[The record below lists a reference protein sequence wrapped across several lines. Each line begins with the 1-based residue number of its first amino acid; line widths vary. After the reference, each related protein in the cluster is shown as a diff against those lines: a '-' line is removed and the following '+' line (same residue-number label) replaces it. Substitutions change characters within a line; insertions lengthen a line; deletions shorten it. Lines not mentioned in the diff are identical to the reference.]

1 MQASILSAELAGSKV
16 IIHSFIFEL
25 KKVDFMIDDI
35 IQISKEAGEL
45 IRNAFGKTHSIEFK
59 TNELNLVT
67 ETDKASEKL
76 ITDFIRKKYP
86 SHGILAEE
94 GSEQNT
100 SAEYL
105 WVIDPLDGTTNFA
118 HGLPIFSVSI
128 GVQKNGETI
137 AGVVYDVMRDVVFS
151 AEKNS
156 GSFEN
161 GKRIKVNKN
170 SNLGHGMLVTGFPYD
185 IKENPD
191 KAFERFIAFLKEARA
206 IRRLGSAAIDFCY
219 VANGVFDGFWEVSL
233 HPWDLCAGK
242 LIVEEAGGLVTNFD
256 GNPINIYSKRI
267 LATNG
272 FIHQKMIDVMKR
284 I

>member
-1 MQASILSAELAGSKV
+1 
-16 IIHSFIFEL
+16 
-25 KKVDFMIDDI
+25 MIDDI

-45 IRNAFGKTHSIEFK
+45 IRNAFGETHSIEFK

-76 ITDFIRKKYP
+76 ITDFVKNKFP
-86 SHGILAEE
+86 THGILAEE
-94 GSEQNT
+94 GSEANR

-137 AGVVYDVMRDVVFS
+137 AGVVYDVMGDVVFS
-151 AEKNS
+151 AEKEC

-161 GKRIKVNKN
+161 GRKISVSKN
-170 SNLGHGMLVTGFPYD
+170 ENLGHSVLVTGFPYN

-191 KAFERFIAFLKEARA
+191 KANERFIAFLKKSRA

-219 VANGVFDGFWEVSL
+219 VAKGVFDGFWEVSL
-233 HPWDLCAGK
+233 HPWDICAGK

-256 GNPINIYSKRI
+256 GSPINIYSKQI
-267 LATNG
+267 LATNKLV
-272 FIHQKMIDVMKR
+272 HQDMIKVLNSV
-284 I
+284 